1 MNAAVTFDIPGKPAS
16 QGSKRWIGK
25 RMIEETNRSRPY
37 RALVTDRA
45 ILAAE
50 QSAWERI
57 EDMPVAVIILIM
69 KRRPKH
75 HYIAGNPA
83 RPLRG
88 NVPLTAAP
96 GVPDVDKAARLI
108 LDALTDA
115 GMWRDDRLVSDLTVR
130 RRWADVD
137 RVVVRVEVIDD
148 ATTVDA
154 ATLVDALGGV
164 A

>member
-57 EDMPVAVIILIM
+57 DNTPVDVTILILR
-69 KRRPKH
+69 RRPKH

-115 GMWRDDRLVSDLTVR
+115 GMWRDDRLVSDLTIR

>member
-1 MNAAVTFDIPGKPAS
+1 MTTVITFDIPGKPAS

-25 RMIEETNRSRPY
+25 RMIEDSKRSRPY

-83 RPLRG
+83 RGIRG
-88 NVPLTAAP
+88 NAPLTAAP

-108 LDALTDA
+108 LDGITDA
-115 GMWRDDRLVSDLTVR
+115 GLWRDDRLVSDLTVH

-148 ATTVDA
+148 ATAVDA
-154 ATLVDALGGV
+154 AGITEDLGGV

>member
-1 MNAAVTFDIPGKPAS
+1 MTTVITFDIPGKPAS

-25 RMIEETNRSRPY
+25 RMIEDSKRSRPY

-45 ILAAE
+45 IEAAE

-69 KRRPKH
+69 KRRPNL
-75 HYIAGNPA
+75 HYVAGNPA
-83 RPLRG
+83 RGLRA
-88 NVPLTAAP
+88 NAPMTAAP
-96 GVPDVDKAARLI
+96 GVPDVDKTARLI
-108 LDALTDA
+108 LDGITDA
-115 GMWRDDRLVSDLTVR
+115 GLWRDDRLVSDLTIR

-154 ATLVDALGGV
+154 ATLAEELGGV

>member
-1 MNAAVTFDIPGKPAS
+1 MTAVTFLVYGKPAS

-25 RMIEETNRSRPY
+25 RMVEVSKRSRPY

-57 EDMPVAVIILIM
+57 ENAPVAVIILIM

-75 HYIAGNPA
+75 HYVAGNPA
-83 RPLRG
+83 RGLRA
-88 NVPLTAAP
+88 NAPMTAAA
-96 GVPDVDKAARLI
+96 GVPDVDKSVRLI
-108 LDALTDA
+108 LDGITDA
-115 GMWRDDRLVSDLTVR
+115 GLWRDDRLVSDLTVN
-130 RRWADVD
+130 RRWAEDDAVI
-137 RVVVRVEVIDD
+137 VRVEAADD
-148 ATTVDA
+148 ATAVDA
-154 ATLVDALGGV
+154 ATLAEELGGV

>member
-1 MNAAVTFDIPGKPAS
+1 MTTVITFDIPGKPAS

-25 RMIEETNRSRPY
+25 RMIEDSKRSRPY

-45 ILAAE
+45 IEAAE

-69 KRRPKH
+69 KRRPNL
-75 HYIAGNPA
+75 HYVAGNPA
-83 RPLRG
+83 RGIRG
-88 NVPLTAAP
+88 NAPLTAAP

-108 LDALTDA
+108 LDGITDA
-115 GMWRDDRLVSDLTVR
+115 GLWRDDRLVSDLTVH

-148 ATTVDA
+148 ATAVDA
-154 ATLVDALGGV
+154 ATLAEELGGV